1 MKDDSQ
7 GRQQGENNN
16 NDNLKKKKK
25 KSPKELRLFPRE
37 DAELLKGL
45 PPKMLLA

>member
-16 NDNLKKKKK
+16 NDNLKKKK